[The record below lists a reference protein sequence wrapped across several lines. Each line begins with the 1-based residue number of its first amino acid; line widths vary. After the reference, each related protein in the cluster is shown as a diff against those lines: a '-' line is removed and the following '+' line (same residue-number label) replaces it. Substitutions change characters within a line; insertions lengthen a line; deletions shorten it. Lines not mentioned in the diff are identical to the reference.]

1 MNAIQDIWAI
11 SQQVMGERR
20 QPTREELRQ
29 IEEALHALQADHQ
42 LEVRWLPS
50 QSPVEKLWLERFF
63 NLLALH
69 HRDTELSLAKICRA
83 LAMSR
88 ANLNRRVKSLTGEA
102 VMEHLRRIRL
112 EFAASKLLDEDTP
125 IYAIAYECGF
135 SDPNYFCRAFT
146 KSYRQSPTRY
156 RQSARNLGQKSR
168 ILSQ

>member
-1 MNAIQDIWAI
+1 MNAIQDIWFI
-11 SQQVMGERR
+11 SQQVLGEQR
-20 QPTREELRQ
+20 QPTLEELRR
-29 IEEALHALQADHQ
+29 IEEALHALQANQ
-42 LEVRWLPS
+42 EIEVRLLPS
-50 QSPVEKLWLERFF
+50 PSLAEKQWLDRFF

-69 HRDTELSLAKICRA
+69 HHDAGLSLTQICRA

-88 ANLNRRVKSLTGEA
+88 ANLNRRVKTLTGEA

-112 EFAASKLLDEDTP
+112 EFAATKLLDEDAP

-146 KSYRQSPTRY
+146 KTYRQSPTRY